1 MVDVVDGDEGWTPP
15 APGAIRRLAT
25 TAVTVTSES
34 ELRDAIAAS
43 DTTIVLGSDITVT
56 QQIEV
61 AGGQTNLVVKAGA
74 GNTISGGGT
83 TRVFYITDG
92 AVSLDGVSLVDGSS
106 GNAYGGCVYVEG
118 GGASLTMVGGEIKN
132 CEASSVRGRACRST
146 THSHSPGKSVV
157 MLFLVPHD

>member
-1 MVDVVDGDEGWTPP
+1 MVDWDEGSTPP
-15 APGAIRRLAT
+15 APGANRRLAT

-34 ELRDAIAAS
+34 ELRDAMAAS

-56 QQIEV
+56 QAIEV

-83 TRVFYITDG
+83 TRVFFITDG
-92 AVSLDGVSLVDGSS
+92 AVSLDGVSLVDGSW
-106 GNAYGGCVYVEG
+106 GDDGGCVYVYG

-132 CEASSVRGRACRST
+132 CEASVRGRACRST

-157 MLFLVPHD
+157 MLFLAPHD

>member
-1 MVDVVDGDEGWTPP
+1 MVDGDEGWTPG
-15 APGAIRRLAT
+15 PGAIRRLAT
-25 TAVTVTSES
+25 TTVTVTSES

-83 TRVFYITDG
+83 TRVFSITDG
-92 AVSLDGVSLVDGSS
+92 AVSLDGVSLVDGSA
-106 GNAYGGCVYVEG
+106 GYA
-118 GGASLTMVGGEIKN
+118 A
-132 CEASSVRGRACRST
+132 
-146 THSHSPGKSVV
+146 
-157 MLFLVPHD
+157 

>member
-1 MVDVVDGDEGWTPP
+1 MVDWDEGSTPP
-15 APGAIRRLAT
+15 APGANRRLAT

-34 ELRDAIAAS
+34 ELRDAMAAS

-56 QQIEV
+56 QQIGV

-83 TRVFYITDG
+83 TRVFSITDG
-92 AVSLDGVSLVDGSS
+92 AVSLDGVSLVDGSW
-106 GNAYGGCVYVEG
+106 GNYVGYGGCVDVQG

-132 CEASSVRGRACRST
+132 CEASVRGRACRST

-157 MLFLVPHD
+157 MLFLAPHD